1 MPSTTTA
8 PRGTPLERV
17 AALTEVIRDGGDQAQ
32 ELRRLTDD
40 VVDALIGEGLFR
52 FTIPREIGGEDASIR
67 ETIETLEAIAAIDG
81 SVGWNVMIGSE
92 INAMAAGGMPQDSA
106 REVFLE
112 NPRVIMCG
120 GSGPGTEPGRAQR
133 EDGGYRVWA
142 RSSFISGCHNS
153 EWCFQSA
160 TVFDGDEPALDDN
173 GRPINRTFFI
183 HKSQFEIIDT
193 WDVAGLRGSGSH
205 DVKVDGALVPEKW
218 APIELMLLARFDNP
232 VFRVPVPMRLS
243 YNKAAVAIGIAR
255 GSMDA
260 FLDLAQNKTPFLSR
274 TVLKDRPLA
283 QYRLGETAATFHA
296 ARAFLM
302 EAMDGLTESLAEGE
316 SAPSLEATKMGRL
329 ACTFAAN
336 ASMRVVDDLH
346 NTAGTSAGY
355 MANPL
360 ERKLRDAH
368 AVASHRWV
376 AHPLY
381 EELGRLF
388 LGYEPSAAFS

>member
-1 MPSTTTA
+1 MPSITTA
-8 PRGTPLERV
+8 LQGTPLERV
-17 AALTEVIRDGGDQAQ
+17 GALAEVIRDGGDRAQ
-32 ELRRLTDD
+32 ELRRLPDD
-40 VVDALIGEGLFR
+40 VVDALIGAGLFR
-52 FTIPREIGGEDASIR
+52 FTVPRDMGGEDASIR

-120 GSGPGTEPGRAQR
+120 EGGPGTEPGRAQR

-218 APIELMLLARFDNP
+218 ASIELMLPSRSDNP
-232 VFRVPVPMRLS
+232 VFRVPVSP
-243 YNKAAVAIGIAR
+243 
-255 GSMDA
+255 
-260 FLDLAQNKTPFLSR
+260 
-274 TVLKDRPLA
+274 
-283 QYRLGETAATFHA
+283 
-296 ARAFLM
+296 ARAPTLPPPAKRPIFVARRATSPAAYPTPLDCPSWTRRPSNTP
-302 EAMDGLTESLAEGE
+302 APKTE
-316 SAPSLEATKMGRL
+316 
-329 ACTFAAN
+329 
-336 ASMRVVDDLH
+336 
-346 NTAGTSAGY
+346 
-355 MANPL
+355 
-360 ERKLRDAH
+360 
-368 AVASHRWV
+368 
-376 AHPLY
+376 
-381 EELGRLF
+381 
-388 LGYEPSAAFS
+388 

>member
-1 MPSTTTA
+1 MPSITTA
-8 PRGTPLERV
+8 LQGTPLERV
-17 AALTEVIRDGGDQAQ
+17 GALAEVIRDGGDRAQ
-32 ELRRLTDD
+32 EMRRLPDD
-40 VVDALIGEGLFR
+40 VVDALIGAGLFR
-52 FTIPREIGGEDASIR
+52 FTVPREMGGEDASIR

-120 GSGPGTEPGRAQR
+120 GGGPGTEPGRAQR

-160 TVFDGDEPALDDN
+160 TVFDGDEPALDGN

-218 APIELMLLARFDNP
+218 SAIELMLPARFDNP

-243 YNKAAVAIGIAR
+243 YNKAAVAIGIAK

-260 FLDLAQNKTPFLSR
+260 FLDLAQTKTPFLAR
-274 TVLKDRPLA
+274 TLLKDRPLA
-283 QYRLGETAATFHA
+283 QYRLGESAATFHA

-302 EAMDGLTESLAEGE
+302 EAMDGLSESLAEGE

-355 MANPL
+355 MAHPL

-388 LGYEPSAAFS
+388 LGHEPSAAFS